1 MARSKAISYGRLI
14 VKNLHTL
21 NISTRSQNTKI
32 LKDTARCR
40 MILST
45 TTAFHARRTFCDLS
59 GKQEL
64 PTSPPPSSPWSSIC
78 KLTAGGVA
86 VTAAIYFIEF
96 KEDVDMVIE
105 TAEEIIDVVEVVAE
119 AVDMVAEKI
128 ADDLADG
135 SKLKT
140 TVEAIEQVAE
150 NVAGKAQKA
159 VDFIDEVQEAEKKL
173 SPIIEPVKQLT
184 QVAPS
189 DAS

>member
-1 MARSKAISYGRLI
+1 
-14 VKNLHTL
+14 
-21 NISTRSQNTKI
+21 
-32 LKDTARCR
+32 
-40 MILST
+40 
-45 TTAFHARRTFCDLS
+45 
-59 GKQEL
+59 
-64 PTSPPPSSPWSSIC
+64 
-78 KLTAGGVA
+78 
-86 VTAAIYFIEF
+86 
-96 KEDVDMVIE
+96 MVIE

-159 VDFIDEVQEAEKKL
+159 VDFIDEEAEKKL

-189 DAS
+189 DGS

>member
-1 MARSKAISYGRLI
+1 MK
-14 VKNLHTL
+14 
-21 NISTRSQNTKI
+21 
-32 LKDTARCR
+32 C
-40 MILST
+40 
-45 TTAFHARRTFCDLS
+45 AFEYA
-59 GKQEL
+59 
-64 PTSPPPSSPWSSIC
+64 
-78 KLTAGGVA
+78 
-86 VTAAIYFIEF
+86 
-96 KEDVDMVIE
+96 EDVDMVIE

-184 QVAPS
+184 QGAPS
-189 DAS
+189 DGS